1 MVGNEESFPVYEM
14 ESHTVRLIGEECRRF
29 QSKDISLRTVFMK
42 KEVKLFSKFWLGN
55 HKKQDVNNA
64 MGIDSLY

>member
-1 MVGNEESFPVYEM
+1 MGRSAEDFRVRTPVREPAF
-14 ESHTVRLIGEECRRF
+14 V
-29 QSKDISLRTVFMK
+29 K

-64 MGIDSLY
+64 MGIEEGEHACNQ